1 MKNHEEFNEEI
12 HRRAAVRRQNIKARR
27 VRMALS
33 CVSAILC
40 IALLVLFLPRSASV
54 SAESL
59 MENITPVT
67 VEGKTPDR
75 AFLESQTDF
84 ALKIF
89 RSCAAESE
97 GENTLVSPL
106 SVMLALSMTANGAD
120 GDTKAEME
128 AVLGMPVADLN
139 RYLHSYVNQLP
150 STETSKLAIA
160 NSIWFRNQEDRLQV
174 NRDFLQCN
182 ANYYGA
188 DAFAAPFDDTTLREI
203 NGWVKE
209 HTDGMI
215 DEILEEISDD
225 AVMYLINALVFD
237 AKWESPYTDTTMVY
251 SGTFTALDG
260 QKQTVTMMNQQ
271 EFGYLTDGK
280 ARGFVKNY
288 AGGAYK
294 FVALLPNEDIP
305 LSEYVAS
312 LTAEGVVKLLEN
324 VEDASVNATIPQ
336 FSYDYSMELNDILED
351 LGMPTAFDSG
361 RADFGKM
368 ATSSLGNLYIGQV
381 LHKTHITV
389 DTQGTKAAAVTE
401 VEIKNESAP
410 MHEYTVILNR
420 PFLYMIVDSA
430 TNLPVFIGTVSSVNG

>member
-1 MKNHEEFNEEI
+1 MKNQEQFGEEV
-12 HRRAAVRRQNIKARR
+12 HRRAALRRQNIKARR
-27 VRMALS
+27 IRITLS
-33 CVSAILC
+33 CVSAVVC
-40 IALLVLFLPRSASV
+40 IALLVMFLPQSATV

-59 MENITPVT
+59 MDGITPAA
-67 VEGKTPDR
+67 VEGKAPDR

-120 GDTKAEME
+120 GDTRAEME
-128 AVLGMPVADLN
+128 AVLGMPIADLN
-139 RYLHSYVNQLP
+139 RYLYSYVNQLP
-150 STETSKLAIA
+150 STDTAKLSVA
-160 NSIWFRNQEDRLQV
+160 NSIWFRDQEDRLQV
-174 NRDFLQCN
+174 NRDFLQTN

-188 DAFAAPFDDTTLREI
+188 DAFAAPFDAGTLRDI

-215 DEILEEISDD
+215 DKILEEISDD

-237 AKWESPYTDTTMVY
+237 AKWESPYTDTTMVFQ
-251 SGTFTALDG
+251 GTFTAPDG
-260 QKQTVTMMNQQ
+260 QKQPVTMMNQQ
-271 EFGYLTDGK
+271 EYGYLSDGK

-312 LTAEGVVKLLEN
+312 LTADGMMELLEN
-324 VEDASVNATIPQ
+324 VEEASVNATIPQ
-336 FSYDYSMELNDILED
+336 FSYDYSMHLNDILKE
-351 LGMPTAFDSG
+351 LGMPSAFSG
-361 RADFGKM
+361 SQADFGKM
-368 ATSSLGNLYIGQV
+368 ATSSRGNIYIGDV

-389 DTQGTKAAAVTE
+389 DTQGTKAAAVTKVE
-401 VEIKNESAP
+401 VMEEGVAI
-410 MHEYTVILNR
+410 HEYIVRLDR

-430 TNLPVFIGTVSSVNG
+430 TNLPLFIGTVNSVS

>member
-1 MKNHEEFNEEI
+1 MKNQEEFNEEVR
-12 HRRAAVRRQNIKARR
+12 RRAALRRQNTKARR
-27 VRMALS
+27 IRIALS

-40 IALLVLFLPRSASV
+40 IALLVLFLPQSASV

-59 MENITPVT
+59 MDSVTPAA
-67 VEGKTPDR
+67 VEGKAPDR
-75 AFLESQTDF
+75 AFVESQTDF

-89 RSCAAESE
+89 RACAAESE

-120 GDTKAEME
+120 GDTRAEME

-139 RYLHSYVNQLP
+139 RYLYSYVNQLP
-150 STETSKLAIA
+150 STDTSKLSIA

-188 DAFAAPFDDTTLREI
+188 DAFAAPFDASTLRDI

-215 DEILEEISDD
+215 DQILEEISAD

-271 EFGYLTDGK
+271 EYGYLSDGK
-280 ARGFVKNY
+280 ACGFVKNY
-288 AGGAYK
+288 AGGDYK

-312 LTAEGVVKLLEN
+312 LTTEGLLKLLEN
-324 VEDASVNATIPQ
+324 VEEASVNATIPQ
-336 FSYDYSMELNDILED
+336 FSYDFSMHLNDILKG
-351 LGMPTAFDSG
+351 LGMPSAFSG
-361 RADFGKM
+361 SQADFGKM
-368 ATSSLGNLYIGQV
+368 ATSSRGNLYIGDV

-389 DTQGTKAAAVTE
+389 DTQGTKAAAVTK
-401 VEIKNESAP
+401 VEMMDECAP

-430 TNLPVFIGTVSSVNG
+430 TNLPVFIGTVNSVS

>member
-1 MKNHEEFNEEI
+1 MKNQEQFSEEVR
-12 HRRAAVRRQNIKARR
+12 RRAAVRRKNIKARR
-27 VRMALS
+27 IRMALS
-33 CVSAILC
+33 CVSAVLC
-40 IALLVLFLPRSASV
+40 VAMLVLFMPQSAPV

-59 MENITPVT
+59 MENITPAV
-67 VEGKTPDR
+67 VEGKAPDR
-75 AFLESQTDF
+75 AFMESQTDF

-89 RSCAAESE
+89 RACAAESE

-120 GDTKAEME
+120 GDTRAEME

-139 RYLHSYVNQLP
+139 RYLYSYVNQLP
-150 STETSKLAIA
+150 STDTAKLSIA

-182 ANYYGA
+182 ADYYGA
-188 DAFAAPFDDTTLREI
+188 DAFAAPFDASTLRDI

-215 DEILEEISDD
+215 DKILEEISDD
-225 AVMYLINALVFD
+225 AVLYLINALVFD

-260 QKQTVTMMNQQ
+260 QKQTVSMMNQQ
-271 EFGYLTDGK
+271 EFGYLSDGK
-280 ARGFVKNY
+280 ACGFVKNY
-288 AGGAYK
+288 AGGDYK
-294 FVALLPNEDIP
+294 FVALLPNEEIP

-312 LTAEGVVKLLEN
+312 LTADGVMELLQNVK
-324 VEDASVNATIPQ
+324 AAFVNAAIPQ
-336 FSYDYSMELNDILED
+336 FSYDYSIELNDILKD
-351 LGMPTAFDSG
+351 LGMPSAFSG
-361 RADFGKM
+361 SRADFGKM

-401 VEIKNESAP
+401 VEMMDECGL

-430 TNLPVFIGTVSSVNG
+430 TNLPVFIGTVNSVS